1 MTEECAYQNGGQMEI
16 QSLTPRLQA
25 MFKLMKFDFGSLWY
39 VGEAIWE
46 EKLPSSYVRRKD
58 RVNHPGICLNTV
70 SPTPSIHA
78 AIRMWHGTTPKR
90 ESDHE
95 RIKSGRVFALRNFS
109 NEAARGKGEHVTI
122 FGYFSA
128 VPIELNKI
136 GTTPRLES
144 DFDLVLGDKSKQ
156 AKLRMKADKERKL
169 MSIVVPNDT
178 GRQMSDEEKEEMR
191 RFTRRFYSIG

>member
-58 RVNHPGICLNTV
+58 RANHPGICLNTM
-70 SPTPSIHA
+70 SPMPSIHA
-78 AIRMWHGTTPKR
+78 VIKMWHGTTVKR
-90 ESDHE
+90 GSDYE
-95 RIKSGRVFALRNFS
+95 RIKSGRLFALRNFG
-109 NEAARGKGEHVTI
+109 NEVERGKEEHVTM
-122 FGYFSA
+122 FGHFSA

-136 GTTPRLES
+136 GTNIRLES
-144 DFDLVLGDKSKQ
+144 DFDSVLTDKSKQ
-156 AKLRMKADKERKL
+156 SKSRMEADRRRKL
-169 MSIVVPNDT
+169 MRIVVPNDT
-178 GRQMSDEEKEEMR
+178 GRKLSDGEKEELR

>member
-1 MTEECAYQNGGQMEI
+1 MTEECSYQNGGQMEI

-58 RVNHPGICLNTV
+58 RANHPGICLNTL

-78 AIRMWHGTTPKR
+78 AIRMWHGTTAKR
-90 ESDHE
+90 RSDYD
-95 RIKSGRVFALRNFS
+95 RIKSGRLFALRNFG
-109 NEAARGKGEHVTI
+109 NEVELGKDERVTM
-122 FGYFSA
+122 FGNFSA
-128 VPIELNKI
+128 VPIDVNKI
-136 GTTPRLES
+136 DRNIRLES
-144 DFDLVLGDKSKQ
+144 DFDSVLSDKSKQ
-156 AKLRMKADKERKL
+156 SKSRMEADRQRKL
-169 MSIVVPNDT
+169 MDIVVPNHT
-178 GRQMSDEEKEEMR
+178 GRKMSDSEKEELR